1 MPFWTML
8 VATLV
13 GEDFPYWKK
22 WTAFRK
28 LPRGWGEDKR
38 RTKEAERSTI
48 DIWRR
53 IFSDSI
59 GAAAKIMCILKHC
72 QRPNGQR
79 IRPLQ
84 RQETHRITLT
94 NIRKKFDKSIH
105 RLWQLRKIHLPI
117 STNPYNTLEKSLSQ
131 LGRIQQFDSI
141 GQTLVRFPDPL
152 ANRCFF
158 FKSNFTLVFFA
169 LCNKFM
175 LQFWQIHVTT
185 LTNPTY
191 LFNDSKER
199 LNELSTQHQND
210 MKH

>member
-8 VATLV
+8 VLILV
-13 GEDFPYWKK
+13 GEGFPYWKK
-22 WTAFRK
+22 WPAFFRK
-28 LPRGWGEDKR
+28 LPRVWGEDKR

-84 RQETHRITLT
+84 WQETHRITLT

-117 STNPYNTLEKSLSQ
+117 STNPYNTLEKSLSK

-141 GQTLVRFPDPL
+141 GQTLVRFPDKHFIGITWASPHSL
-152 ANRCFF
+152 KDKTHKEAICTIFGFCWCERCFQDWW
-158 FKSNFTLVFFA
+158 TLMFDITE
-169 LCNKFM
+169 
-175 LQFWQIHVTT
+175 LQYHNLKI
-185 LTNPTY
+185 
-191 LFNDSKER
+191 
-199 LNELSTQHQND
+199 
-210 MKH
+210 

>member
-1 MPFWTML
+1 MSSANRESMPFWTML
-8 VATLV
+8 VAILV

-28 LPRGWGEDKR
+28 LPRVWGEDKR

-72 QRPNGQR
+72 QRLNGQR

-84 RQETHRITLT
+84 WQETHRITLT
-94 NIRKKFDKSIH
+94 NIREKFDKSIH
-105 RLWQLRKIHLPI
+105 QLWQLRKIHLPI

-152 ANRCFF
+152 ANRCSFSSQTLPWYF
-158 FKSNFTLVFFA
+158 LPFAKNSCYNFD
-169 LCNKFM
+169 KYM
-175 LQFWQIHVTT
+175 
-185 LTNPTY
+185 
-191 LFNDSKER
+191 
-199 LNELSTQHQND
+199 
-210 MKH
+210 